1 MSQERAR
8 DFQDLILSIYTSSQ
22 ERSKRRLHMF
32 VALMRWTT
40 ALELCSRR
48 VKTSPLNQFI
58 FSFQALFLRTMIRYT
73 KLLGKLKVCME
84 MVQMQLACAA
94 SRQGGEGSAQV
105 KDRRTHACDGSFT
118 RRKQNHPR
126 RFVPEDEDGDVRYEQ
141 IYCVCQ
147 LQPIP
152 W

>member
-1 MSQERAR
+1 M
-8 DFQDLILSIYTSSQ
+8 ILSICTSSQ
-22 ERSKRRLHMF
+22 EKSKRRLHMF

-58 FSFQALFLRTMIRYT
+58 LSSQALFLRTMIRCT
-73 KLLGKLKVCME
+73 KLLGKLKGCME
-84 MVQMQLACAA
+84 VVQMFTPTTCLCCISE

-105 KDRRTHACDGSFT
+105 KDRRTHACDGLFT

-126 RFVPEDEDGDVRYEQ
+126 RFVPEDEDGDVRYEH